1 MECVAAADT
10 CCRTFYSVW
19 VLWCAALAYTT
30 FDPDINESFRVCAAL
45 GSAFHRQ
52 IYVRCVRRVA
62 QQA

>member
-10 CCRTFYSVW
+10 CCRTFCSAW
-19 VLWCAALAYTT
+19 VLWCAALAQST
-30 FDPDINESFRVCAAL
+30 FDRELGESFRVCAAL
-45 GSAFHRQ
+45 GFAFNRQ